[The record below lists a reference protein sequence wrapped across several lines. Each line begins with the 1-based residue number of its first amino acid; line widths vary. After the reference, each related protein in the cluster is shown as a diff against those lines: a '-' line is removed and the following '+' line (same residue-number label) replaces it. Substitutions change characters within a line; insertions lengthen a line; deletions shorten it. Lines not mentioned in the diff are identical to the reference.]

1 MAIANRVAVVAA
13 AAVLAALVLPGAANS
28 ASAGAGRADAK
39 ADAARL
45 ADSSSGDDW
54 PAYGRTYGEQHF
66 SPLTDIN
73 SGNVDKLGLVSWLD
87 LPVSPV
93 ATQPIAIDGIV
104 YMSSGLSVVRAV
116 DAVTGRQL
124 WTFDPKV
131 GEVGGDKLRQGW
143 GNRGIAYW
151 NGKVYTGTIDGR
163 LVAID
168 AKSGTEVW
176 SAQTT
181 EAGDGRYITGAPRV
195 MNGRVVVGHGGAD
208 SASIRGYVTTYDAE
222 TGQQLWRF
230 YFVPGN
236 PADGFEN
243 DAMRL
248 AAKTWFGEWWK
259 YGGGGNAWNA
269 MSYDPETDT
278 LFVGTGNG
286 APWNRRIRSEGKGD
300 NLFLCSIVALS
311 GKTGAYKWHY
321 QVNPGES
328 WDYNSTMDMHLA
340 DVTIDGKVHKALLQ
354 APKNGFLYVLDRNSG
369 KVLAANKIVKVTWAK
384 GIDLKTGMPIENP
397 GIRYE
402 DGKDFELWPSYT
414 GAHSAQP
421 SAYDPGSGLMFIPM
435 LERGAVYNDR
445 GIDIKNWK
453 RPPGNVYEFGVNI
466 GFGTNMADPLQNT
479 SYLVAIE
486 PITGRQVWK
495 ISTPRNFNGGL
506 MATAGGV
513 VFQGQNDGLF
523 SAYDSKSGRR
533 LWSFEAQAPVIGA
546 PIAFKVA
553 GKQYVTVV
561 AGMGTSASNVLA
573 VSGFTDLPDYR
584 DQARRLLTFAIGGT
598 AQLPAKA
605 PLSEAPV
612 DADYRPA
619 PEQEKAGANVYNTYC
634 IGCHGVNG
642 VSGGGAPKLTRSPMP
657 LSRDAFASVVRDG
670 ALKNRGMP
678 QYAHLD
684 DVQLE
689 ALRQF
694 LRAQAHEMK
703 GK

>member
-1 MAIANRVAVVAA
+1 MKANHVTAVAA
-13 AAVLAALVLPGAANS
+13 TALLAALLHPCDAES
-28 ASAGAGRADAK
+28 ASEKTQRTESRAEN
-39 ADAARL
+39 ARL
-45 ADSSSGDDW
+45 ADGSSGNDW

-73 SGNVDKLGLVSWLD
+73 GGNVDKLGLVSWLD

-93 ATQPIAIDGIV
+93 ATQPIAVDGII

-116 DAVTGRQL
+116 DGVTGKQL

-131 GEVGGDKLRQGW
+131 AEVSGDKLRQGW

-151 NGKVYTGTIDGR
+151 NGKVYTGTNDGR
-163 LVAID
+163 LIAVD
-168 AKSGTEVW
+168 AKTGTQVW

-181 EAGDGRYITGAPRV
+181 ENGDGRYITGAPRI
-195 MNGRVVVGHGGAD
+195 MNGRVLIGHGGAD
-208 SASIRGYVTTYDAE
+208 SASIRGYIVAHDAE
-222 TGQQLWRF
+222 TGKLLWRF

-243 DAMRL
+243 EAMRK

-286 APWNRRIRSEGKGD
+286 SPWNRRIRSAGKGD
-300 NLFLCSIVALS
+300 NLYLCSIVALN

-321 QVNPGES
+321 QINPGET
-328 WDYNSTMDMHLA
+328 WDYNATMDMHLA
-340 DVTIDGKVHKALLQ
+340 DVTIDGKVHKALVQ
-354 APKNGFLYVLDRNSG
+354 APKNGFLYVLDRNTG
-369 KVLAANKIVKVTWAK
+369 KLLAANKIVKVTWAK
-384 GIDLKTGMPIENP
+384 GIDLKTGRPIENP
-397 GIRYE
+397 GIRFE

-421 SAYDPGSGLMFIPM
+421 SAYDPGSGLMYIPL
-435 LERGAVYNDR
+435 LERGASYNDR
-445 GIDIKNWK
+445 GIDVKNWK
-453 RPPGNVYEFGVNI
+453 RPPGNVYDFGVNI
-466 GFGTNMADPLQNT
+466 GFGTSIDDPIQNT
-479 SYLVAIE
+479 SYLAAFN
-486 PITGRQVWK
+486 PITGKELWK
-495 ISTPRNFNGGL
+495 IRTPRNFNGGL
-506 MATAGGV
+506 MVTAGGI

-523 SAYDSKSGRR
+523 NAYDSKTGRR

-546 PIAFKVA
+546 PIAFKAA
-553 GKQYVTVV
+553 GKEYVSVV

-584 DQARRLLTFAIGGT
+584 DQSRRLLIFAVGGN
-598 AQLPAKA
+598 AHLPAK
-605 PLSEAPV
+605 PPVSEAPA

-619 PEQEKAGANVYNTYC
+619 PEQEKAGATVYNTYC

-642 VSGGGAPKLTRSPMP
+642 VSGGGAPKLTRSAVP
-657 LSRDAFASVVRDG
+657 LSREAFASVVRDG
-670 ALKNRGMP
+670 TLMPNGMP
-678 QYAHLD
+678 QYKHLD
-684 DVQLE
+684 DAQLE
-689 ALRQF
+689 SLRQF
-694 LRAQAHEMK
+694 LRAQAQQMRSN
-703 GK
+703 